1 MAHTRVAAPSSC
13 LPAHSHHCGRQT
25 LPTPFTHTTPA
36 RAQTRIV
43 HTQHTIHKSEESA
56 NQDCVHATP
65 NSQITKDTRTH
76 TQRNTQEVVG
86 RSEEFKRGWESGYY
100 QGIVDANGAQD
111 RSEPDQTQ
119 AQGMLF
125 VSRKYKST
133 TLLISLSLSLSRSLW

>member
-1 MAHTRVAAPSSC
+1 MAHTSVAAPSSC
-13 LPAHSHHCGRQT
+13 LPAHTHHCGGQT

-43 HTQHTIHKSEESA
+43 HTQHPIHKSEESA
-56 NQDCVHATP
+56 NQNCVHATP
-65 NSQITKDTRTH
+65 NLQIPKNTH
-76 TQRNTQEVVG
+76 THRNTPEVVG
-86 RSEEFKRGWESGYY
+86 RSEEFKRGWETGYY

-111 RSEPDQTQ
+111 RYQPYQTQ

-133 TLLISLSLSLSRSLW
+133 TLLISLSLVV